1 MLKEILIIV
10 SVPVSAKSRID
21 NNKTRFLQKKCIII
35 PPMFTGIPVRH
46 QSTYAGSRVR
56 RNTHMTDIMK
66 TFGRMVFNDR
76 VMKERLSEST
86 YLELN
91 KTIKNGEYLNSEI
104 AEEVA
109 NAMKEWAL
117 ENGATHFTH
126 WFLPLSGAT
135 AEKHESFVS
144 TAGGGKITL
153 EFSPDNLVKGEAD
166 ASSFPSGGLR
176 DTFEARGYTA
186 WDPTS
191 YAFIKDNILCIPTVF
206 CSYSGE
212 ALDHKTPLLRSMEA
226 INEQAMRILRL
237 FGNQNIKY
245 VKTTV
250 GAEQEYFLVDKKLFD
265 QREDLIFTGRTL
277 LGAMP
282 PKGQEMNDHYYGSIK
297 TRVSDYM
304 KDLNEELWTLG
315 IQSKIEHNEVA
326 PSQHELANNF
336 LTTNVSVDQ
345 NNLTMEI
352 MKKTAKKHGLECLL
366 HEKPFA
372 GVNGSGKH
380 NNWSIKTDTGMNL
393 FDPGETPQENA
404 QFLIF
409 LSAVIKAVDEYQDLL
424 RISISSAEN
433 DHRLG
438 GNEAPPAI
446 VSIFLG
452 DELTEILESIEADSV
467 YINKKRNSML
477 IGVHTIPAFPKDNTD
492 RNRTSP
498 FAFTGNKFEFR
509 MPGASASIS
518 TPNTILNTVVAEEL
532 KQFAGILEQAEDLNA
547 AVHDLIRTTFRE
559 HKRIIF
565 NGNGYDD
572 AWIREAER
580 RGLSNYSCTP
590 EAFAHYM
597 DPKNISVFTDN
608 DIMTEAEC
616 RSRYEIYLEKYNK
629 SVNIEARTLLDMMK
643 KDILPASQH
652 FEKDLAETLVQEK
665 QLGLLDDSSYEL
677 KTLVTVKGLK
687 NEIVSDIEALQN
699 ALSVTE
705 SNDSLQTAFYF
716 HDQVLPLMV
725 SIRKNT
731 DELELIVNRKYWPMP
746 TYKELL
752 FGVD

>member
-1 MLKEILIIV
+1 
-10 SVPVSAKSRID
+10 
-21 NNKTRFLQKKCIII
+21 
-35 PPMFTGIPVRH
+35 
-46 QSTYAGSRVR
+46 
-56 RNTHMTDIMK
+56 MTDIMK
-66 TFGRMVFNDR
+66 TFGTKVFNDK
-76 VMKERLSEST
+76 VMKERLSEQT
-86 YLELN
+86 YTQLN
-91 KTIKNGEYLNSEI
+91 KTIKSGEYLNNDI

-109 NAMKEWAL
+109 NAMKDWAI

-126 WFLPLSGAT
+126 WFHPLSGAT

-144 TAGGGKITL
+144 TAGGGKIIL
-153 EFSPDNLVKGEAD
+153 EFSPDNLVRGEAD

-226 INEQAMRILRL
+226 INDQAMRILKL
-237 FGNQNIKY
+237 FGNENVSH

-250 GAEQEYFLVDKKLFD
+250 GAEQEYFLVDKDYFD
-265 QREDLIFTGRTL
+265 QREDLIMTGRTL
-277 LGAMP
+277 FGAMP

-297 TRVSDYM
+297 TRVSEYM

-315 IQSKIEHNEVA
+315 IQAKTEHNEVA

-372 GVNGSGKH
+372 RVNGSGKH
-380 NNWSIKTDTGMNL
+380 NNWSIKTDTGVNL
-393 FDPGETPQENA
+393 LDPGETPRENA
-404 QFLIF
+404 QFLVF
-409 LSAVIKAVDEYQDLL
+409 LSAVIKAVDDYQDLV
-424 RISISSAEN
+424 RISISSAGN

-438 GNEAPPAI
+438 GSEAPPAI

-452 DELTEILESIEADSV
+452 DELTEILESIENDAEYV
-467 YINKKRNSML
+467 NRKQNQML

-518 TPNTILNTVVAEEL
+518 TPNTILNTIVAEEL
-532 KQFAGILEQAEDLNA
+532 KKFADCLEQAEDLNI
-547 AVHDLIRTTFRE
+547 AVHDLIQTTFRD

-565 NGNGYDD
+565 NGNGYDA
-572 AWIREAER
+572 AWIREAKQ
-580 RGLSNYSCTP
+580 RGLSNYASTP
-590 EAFAHYM
+590 EAFAHYL
-597 DPKNISVFTDN
+597 DPKNIRVFTEN
-608 DIMTEAEC
+608 NVMSESEC
-616 RSRYEIYLEKYNK
+616 RSRYEIYLEKYTK
-629 SVNIEARTLLDMMK
+629 TVNIEALTMLDMLR
-643 KDILPASQH
+643 KDILPANQQ
-652 FEKDLAETLVQEK
+652 FEKMLAESVRLDRELQLFDEDSYQVQTL
-665 QLGLLDDSSYEL
+665 LNI
-677 KTLVTVKGLK
+677 KTLKKRIYENLQRL
-687 NEIVSDIEALQN
+687 EEALLPKAHQS
-699 ALSVTE
+699 ALTIA
-705 SNDSLQTAFYF
+705 LHF
-716 HDQVLPLMV
+716 HDQVIPMMNV
-725 SIRKNT
+725 IRQ
-731 DELELIVNRKYWPMP
+731 DVDDLELITDREYWPMP
-746 TYKELL
+746 TYKELM

>member
-1 MLKEILIIV
+1 
-10 SVPVSAKSRID
+10 
-21 NNKTRFLQKKCIII
+21 
-35 PPMFTGIPVRH
+35 
-46 QSTYAGSRVR
+46 
-56 RNTHMTDIMK
+56 MK
-66 TFGRMVFNDR
+66 TFGSKVFNDS

-86 YLELN
+86 YNELN
-91 KTIKNGEYLNSEI
+91 KTIKNGEYLNSDI

-109 NAMKEWAL
+109 NAMKDWAI

-126 WFLPLSGAT
+126 WFHPLSGAT
-135 AEKHESFVS
+135 AEKHDSFVS

-153 EFSPDNLVKGEAD
+153 EFSPLNLVKGEAD

-226 INEQAMRILRL
+226 LNEQTMRILKL
-237 FGNQNIKY
+237 FGNEDVSH

-250 GAEQEYFLVDKKLFD
+250 GAEQEYFLVDKEYFD
-265 QREDLIFTGRTL
+265 QREDLKLTGRTL
-277 LGAMP
+277 FGAMP

-297 TRVSDYM
+297 TRVSEYM
-304 KDLNEELWTLG
+304 KDLNQELWTLG
-315 IQSKIEHNEVA
+315 IQAKTEHNEVA
-326 PSQHELANNF
+326 PSQHELANNY
-336 LTTNVSVDQ
+336 LQTNVSVDQ

-352 MKKTAKKHGLECLL
+352 MKKIAKRHGLECLL

-372 GVNGSGKH
+372 RVNGSGKH

-409 LSAVIKAVDEYQDLL
+409 LTAVIKAVDDFQDLI
-424 RISISSAEN
+424 RISISSAGN

-438 GNEAPPAI
+438 GSEAPPAI

-452 DELTEILESIEADSV
+452 DELTEILESIENDAEYV
-467 YINKKRNSML
+467 NRKQNQML
-477 IGVHTIPAFPKDNTD
+477 IGIHTIPAFPQDNTD

-518 TPNTILNTVVAEEL
+518 TPNTILNTIVAETL
-532 KQFAGILEQAEDLNA
+532 KQFADQLEGA
-547 AVHDLIRTTFRE
+547 ADFNGSVHDLIQRTFRE

-565 NGNGYDD
+565 NGNGYDA
-572 AWIREAER
+572 AWIREAKQ
-580 RGLSNYSCTP
+580 RGLSNYPSTP
-590 EAFAHYM
+590 EAFAHYL
-597 DPKNISVFTDN
+597 DPKNIRVFVDN
-608 DIMTEAEC
+608 GVMSESEY
-616 RSRYEIYLEKYNK
+616 RSRYEIYLEKYTK
-629 SVNIEARTLLDMMK
+629 TVNIEALTMLDMLK
-643 KDILPASQH
+643 KDILPSNQQYEKILADSVLQDRELGLFDEQS
-652 FEKDLAETLVQEK
+652 FETATLLRVK
-665 QLGLLDDSSYEL
+665 QLKKNIFTHIREL
-677 KTLVTVKGLK
+677 EQSLMPHPHQ
-687 NEIVSDIEALQN
+687 SAL
-699 ALSVTE
+699 TI
-705 SNDSLQTAFYF
+705 AFYY
-716 HDQVLPLMV
+716 HDEVIPLMEA
-725 SIRKNT
+725 IRKDT
-731 DELELIVNRKYWPMP
+731 DELELITDRDYWPMP
-746 TYKELL
+746 TYRKLM

>member
-1 MLKEILIIV
+1 
-10 SVPVSAKSRID
+10 
-21 NNKTRFLQKKCIII
+21 
-35 PPMFTGIPVRH
+35 
-46 QSTYAGSRVR
+46 
-56 RNTHMTDIMK
+56 MTDILK
-66 TFGRMVFNDR
+66 TFGCKVFNDS
-76 VMKERLSEST
+76 VMRERLSEQT

-91 KTIKNGEYLNSEI
+91 KTIKNGEYLNKDI

-109 NAMKEWAL
+109 NAMKDWAI

-126 WFLPLSGAT
+126 WFHPLSGAT

-144 TAGGGKITL
+144 TAGGGKIL
-153 EFSPDNLVKGEAD
+153 LKFSPANLVRGEAD

-226 INEQAMRILRL
+226 INKQAMRIIRL
-237 FGNQNIKY
+237 FGNNKINH

-265 QREDLIFTGRTL
+265 RREDLIFTGRTL

-297 TRVSDYM
+297 TRVSEYM
-304 KDLNEELWTLG
+304 KDLNEELWSLG
-315 IQSKIEHNEVA
+315 IQAKTEHNEVA
-326 PSQHELANNF
+326 PSQHELANNY

-372 GVNGSGKH
+372 RVNGSGKH

-393 FDPGETPQENA
+393 FDPGETPRENA

-409 LSAVIKAVDEYQDLL
+409 LTAVIKAVDEYQDLV

-452 DELTEILESIEADSV
+452 DELTEILESIEKDSV
-467 YINKKRNSML
+467 YVNRKPDSML

-498 FAFTGNKFEFR
+498 FAFTGDKFEFR
-509 MPGASASIS
+509 MPGSSASIS
-518 TPNTILNTVVAEEL
+518 TPNTILNTIVAEAL
-532 KQFAGILEQAEDLNA
+532 KQFADRLEKAEDLNA
-547 AVHDLIRTTFRE
+547 AIHDLIQETFRD

-565 NGNGYDD
+565 NGNGYDE
-572 AWIREAER
+572 AWIREAEQ
-580 RGLSNYSCTP
+580 RGLSNYASTP
-590 EAFAHYM
+590 EAFAHYL
-597 DPKNISVFTDN
+597 DPKNISVFTEN
-608 DIMTEAEC
+608 DIMTEAEI
-616 RSRYEIYLEKYNK
+616 RSRYEIYMEKYIK
-629 SVNIEARTLLDMMK
+629 SINIEARTLLDMLK
-643 KDILPASQH
+643 KDILPAGQR
-652 FEKDLAETLVQEK
+652 FEKR
-665 QLGLLDDSSYEL
+665 LLDTLTLSRSFGCLDDESYEM
-677 KTLVTVKGLK
+677 KTFQTLRGLK
-687 NEIVSDIEALQN
+687 NEIVTDVESLESAL
-699 ALSVTE
+699 
-705 SNDSLQTAFYF
+705 NDVPRVDLLKTAFYY
-716 HDQVLPLMV
+716 HDVIISLME

-731 DELELIVNRKYWPMP
+731 DELEMITDRTLWPMP